1 MLCMT
6 DTAPLSPAPFSL
18 ALWATNLSTPLNG
31 LGAWAAHVDAK
42 MAEAAAAGARLLVL
56 PEYAAEAWLSFKP
69 EGLAPDREIAWMAE
83 QAPAALALLR
93 DLPAR
98 HGIGLLAGTM
108 PWETEKGFTN
118 RAWLLLPDGREI
130 AQDKLSLTPG
140 EQEPDNWNLV
150 PGDRLHVVEWEG
162 LKVATLVCLDIEMP
176 ALSLKLAPLNPDL
189 ILVPSMTGKL
199 SGYSRVFGCAKAR
212 AVELLCAVGA
222 CGTIGRA
229 PGSTQNPTNVSA
241 CALYLP
247 CEPSLGMNG
256 VLEAIPPLAE
266 HEGDGP
272 LLFAHD
278 IPFAEIRRLREAG
291 AEVWP
296 GTWQAD
302 HITLI
307 EDRAEDT
314 PS

>member
-1 MLCMT
+1 MT
-6 DTAPLSPAPFSL
+6 PPTSLIL

-31 LGAWAAHVDAK
+31 LAAWAAHVETK
-42 MAEAAAAGARLLVL
+42 MAEAAAAGAKLLVM

-69 EGLAPDREIAWMAE
+69 EGLAPEDEIAWMAE
-83 QAPAALALLR
+83 QAPQALELLR
-93 DLPAR
+93 ELPAK

-108 PWETEKGFTN
+108 PWTCEKGFSN
-118 RAWLLLPDGREI
+118 RAWLLLPDGRVI

-150 PGDRLHVVEWEG
+150 PGDALHVVEWEG
-162 LKVATLVCLDIEMP
+162 LRVATLVCLDIEMP
-176 ALSLKLAPLNPDL
+176 ALSVKLAPLNPDL
-189 ILVPSMTGKL
+189 ILVPSMTSKL

-212 AVELLCAVGA
+212 AVELMCAVGA

-229 PGSTQNPTNVSA
+229 PGTTQNPTNVSA

-256 VLEAIPPLAE
+256 VLESLPPLAE
-266 HEGDGP
+266 HEGAGP
-272 LLFAHD
+272 LMLAHD
-278 IPFAEIRRLREAG
+278 IPFGEIRRLREAE

-296 GTWQAD
+296 GAWRAD

-307 EDRAEDT
+307 ED
-314 PS
+314 PLP